1 MSIVVYEVGV
11 VDDEVVRTV
20 QRLLPQLSSAS
31 PPDAPALA
39 AMLAHDSI
47 TLFLARSGPDILG
60 MLTLVTFPLATG
72 LRARVE
78 DVVVDEAAR
87 GKGVGAE
94 LTRAALRAAAAAGAR
109 TVDLTSRPDR
119 ESANRLYRRLGF
131 EARDSVVY
139 RYVPEAG

>member
-1 MSIVVYEVGV
+1 MSIVVYEVGEA
-11 VDDEVVRTV
+11 DDEVVRAV
-20 QRLLPQLSSAS
+20 RRLLPQLSSAT

-39 AMLAHDSI
+39 EMLGHDSS
-47 TLFLARSGPDILG
+47 TLFLARSGQDILG

-72 LRARVE
+72 LRARIE

-139 RYVPEAG
+139 RHLPKAD